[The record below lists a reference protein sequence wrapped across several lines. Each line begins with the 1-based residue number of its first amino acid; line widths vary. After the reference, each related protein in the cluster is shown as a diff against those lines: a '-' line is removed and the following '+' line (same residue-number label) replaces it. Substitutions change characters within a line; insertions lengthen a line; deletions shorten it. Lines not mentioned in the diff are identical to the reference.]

1 MTGNHAL
8 LQDFKLKNGTHVA
21 FGGDAGGKITGE
33 GIVSNGIISF
43 DKVNYCA
50 QLNFNLLSV
59 SQICDK
65 KYLTLFD
72 ESFCYI
78 LKPGFKIPEDWVV
91 IKAPRDRD
99 VYKLD
104 MSQVDAETETICLI
118 AQASNDESQLWH
130 RRLGHSNFRNIN
142 KLVSGN
148 HAVGIPS
155 KKFVGPSG
163 SRFNAI
169 LIVYNNNTHD
179 KNKMKNCQTPFNT
192 CKNQTTITEIN
203 KLQICLQYAPSTQ
216 NHAQHF
222 RVFLVK

>member
-33 GIVSNGIISF
+33 GTVSNGIISF

-104 MSQVDAETETICLI
+104 MSQVDAETETTCLI

-130 RRLGHSNFRNIN
+130 RRLGHSNFRNMN

-155 KKFVGPSG
+155 KKFSTSDHCSACLKGKQHRASYKSKLMNSISKPLHMLHMDLFGPTNIQSIG
-163 SRFNAI
+163 KKS
-169 LIVYNNNTHD
+169 Y
-179 KNKMKNCQTPFNT
+179 
-192 CKNQTTITEIN
+192 
-203 KLQICLQYAPSTQ
+203 CLVIIDDYY
-216 NHAQHF
+216 
-222 RVFLVK
+222 R